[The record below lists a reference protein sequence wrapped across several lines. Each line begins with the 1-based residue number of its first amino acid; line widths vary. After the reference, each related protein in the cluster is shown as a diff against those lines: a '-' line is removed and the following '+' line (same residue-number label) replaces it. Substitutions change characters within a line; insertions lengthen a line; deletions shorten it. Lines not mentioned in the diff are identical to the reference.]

1 MAVGFED
8 IRDAFDEAMKGAE
21 AVRAAAEEEA
31 ARIVEEAR
39 AEADRIRRA
48 AQLEDNAVRV
58 WAMEAV
64 KDIRGRLD
72 ELEALLSPEGSG
84 RDGSTP
90 HAGHAHEGAVARHAA
105 SGAVVDSAPSSRGVV
120 DTDEGSPMFVG
131 DGAAA
136 EDGAALVNGGSG
148 SRPPSTAA
156 DGAVAGGGETAP
168 SGVGGG
174 EWDEPITTVELLGGD
189 APITAEEY

>member
-39 AEADRIRRA
+39 AEADSIRRT

-58 WAMEAV
+58 WALEAV

-72 ELEALLSPEGSG
+72 ELEALLSLGGSG

-90 HAGHAHEGAVARHAA
+90 RAGAAHEGSVVHQDT
-105 SGAVVDSAPSSRGVV
+105 SSAVVGDDPSSRGAV
-120 DTDEGSPMFVG
+120 DADEG
-131 DGAAA
+131 GAAVGN
-136 EDGAALVNGGSG
+136 EGVSG
-148 SRPPSTAA
+148 SPASTAA

-174 EWDEPITTVELLGGD
+174 GWDEPITPVELLGGD
-189 APITAEEY
+189 APITPGEY

>member
-39 AEADRIRRA
+39 AEADKIRRT

-64 KDIRGRLD
+64 KDIRSRLD
-72 ELEALLSPEGSG
+72 ELEALLSPGGSG
-84 RDGSTP
+84 RNGSSP
-90 HAGHAHEGAVARHAA
+90 RAGHAHQGA
-105 SGAVVDSAPSSRGVV
+105 SSAVVDNAPPSRGV
-120 DTDEGSPMFVG
+120 DEGSPMVVG
-131 DGAAA
+131 DGVAAG
-136 EDGAALVNGGSG
+136 DGAALVDGGNGG
-148 SRPPSTAA
+148 RPLSTAA
-156 DGAVAGGGETAP
+156 ASAGGAEAAP
-168 SGVGGG
+168 SAVGGG
-174 EWDEPITTVELLGGD
+174 EWDEPITPVELLGGD
-189 APITAEEY
+189 APITPGEY

>member
-64 KDIRGRLD
+64 KDIRSRLD
-72 ELEALLSPEGSG
+72 ELEALLSPGGIG
-84 RDGSTP
+84 RDGSSP
-90 HAGHAHEGAVARHAA
+90 SAGAAHEGAVAHQGA
-105 SGAVVDSAPSSRGVV
+105 SSAVVDDDPSSRGVV
-120 DTDEGSPMFVG
+120 DTGEGSSLVVG
-131 DGAAA
+131 DGVAADA
-136 EDGAALVNGGSG
+136 SA
-148 SRPPSTAA
+148 PSTAA
-156 DGAVAGGGETAP
+156 ASAGGAEAAP
-168 SGVGGG
+168 SAVGGG
-174 EWDEPITTVELLGGD
+174 EWDEPIATVELLGGD

>member
-39 AEADRIRRA
+39 AEADRIRRT

-64 KDIRGRLD
+64 KGIRSRLD
-72 ELEALLSPEGSG
+72 ELEALLSPGGSG
-84 RDGSTP
+84 RDGSSP
-90 HAGHAHEGAVARHAA
+90 CAGAAHEGAVAHQGA
-105 SGAVVDSAPSSRGVV
+105 SSAVVDDAPPSRGV
-120 DTDEGSPMFVG
+120 DEGSPMVVG
-131 DGAAA
+131 
-136 EDGAALVNGGSG
+136 
-148 SRPPSTAA
+148 
-156 DGAVAGGGETAP
+156 DGAVAGDGAVLVDGGNGGRPLSTAAASAGRAEAAP
-168 SGVGGG
+168 SAVGGG

>member
-39 AEADRIRRA
+39 AEADGIRRA
-48 AQLEDNAVRV
+48 AQSEDMAVRV
-58 WAMEAV
+58 WALEAV

-72 ELEALLSPEGSG
+72 ELEALLSPRGSG
-84 RDGSTP
+84 RNGSTP
-90 HAGHAHEGAVARHAA
+90 RAGAAHEGPVVHQDT
-105 SGAVVDSAPSSRGVV
+105 SSAVVGDDPSSRGVV
-120 DTDEGSPMFVG
+120 DADEGSPMVVS
-131 DGAAA
+131 DGVAA
-136 EDGAALVNGGSG
+136 EDGAELVNGGS
-148 SRPPSTAA
+148 SSHPQSTAV

-168 SGVGGG
+168 SGVG
-174 EWDEPITTVELLGGD
+174 WDEPITPVELMGGD
-189 APITAEEY
+189 APITPGEY

>member
-64 KDIRGRLD
+64 KDIRSRLD
-72 ELEALLSPEGSG
+72 ELEALLAPGGSG
-84 RDGSTP
+84 RNGSTP
-90 HAGHAHEGAVARHAA
+90 RAGAAHEGAVAHQGA
-105 SGAVVDSAPSSRGVV
+105 SSAVVGDDPPSRGSV
-120 DTDEGSPMFVG
+120 DADEGSPLVVG
-131 DGAAA
+131 DGATA
-136 EDGAALVNGGSG
+136 EDGAALVDGGSG
-148 SRPPSTAA
+148 SRPPSTAEA
-156 DGAVAGGGETAP
+156 GAGGAEAAP
-168 SGVGGG
+168 SAVG

-189 APITAEEY
+189 APITPGEY